1 MVVSSVVARWML
13 PVIFGLSLVICAC
26 SNPLIGTW
34 SGSCAARDG
43 DATAEL
49 SFTFKDQNKVSVSE
63 EGSVYGG
70 TYQRKGDRLT
80 LQVDPWSG
88 SARFEQARS
97 EMTLEYEDAP
107 AYTCTLSR
115 VKAFSL

>member
-1 MVVSSVVARWML
+1 MARWL
-13 PVIFGLSLVICAC
+13 PVIVALSLAVSAC
-26 SNPLIGTW
+26 SNPVIGTW
-34 SGSCAARDG
+34 SGTCAAREG

-49 SFTFKDQNKVSVSE
+49 SFTFKDENKVTVFE
-63 EGSVYGG
+63 EGDVYGG
-70 TYQRKGDRLT
+70 TYYRKGDRLT
-80 LQVDPWSG
+80 LEVDPWSG